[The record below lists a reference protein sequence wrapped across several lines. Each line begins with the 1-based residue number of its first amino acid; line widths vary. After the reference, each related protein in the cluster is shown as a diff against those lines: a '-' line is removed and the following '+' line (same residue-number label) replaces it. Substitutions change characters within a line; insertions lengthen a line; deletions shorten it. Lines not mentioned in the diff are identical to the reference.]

1 MHINLFRKQGKSV
14 EAFYLTLVRLL
25 STLLTLVSIKIV
37 SVHFSLDEFGTYSQ
51 AILIVS
57 TLTSMTILGMTDAVN
72 YFYNNKPENVDGSQ
86 KEFISTLFFLQLVIG
101 VLAGFLVLCT
111 QSFLT
116 DYFHNPSLYGVYIWI
131 AFQPLL
137 ANLLPMIQVLYISI
151 GRVKVIVIRNLIIAV
166 LRFAIF
172 AYSVYATGS
181 IITILALTFVCDL
194 IQVSYF
200 VIDLHRNGIRL
211 FDTNSF
217 RFVLASPILKYS
229 IPMAVF
235 IVLNALLRD
244 VDKWII
250 GYFGTTDEL
259 GIYANCSR
267 VLPFD
272 MLMSSFS
279 TILIPVIT
287 TRIANEKA
295 WVAKIFSTYLNLGV
309 VTTLIL
315 VGSSIICAKDLLLT
329 LYDEKYVSGLYVFIV
344 YLLVDIVRFANI
356 SLIYSST
363 GKSAQLLSIAIQ
375 TLVINVVVAI
385 GLYYWIGILGPALA
399 TLFTMIYANL
409 RYLIGAGRILE
420 TSLFK
425 YLNWQI
431 FFKIM
436 VVLVTLKV
444 VYLLISHTLDDF
456 DTTLRLIITIGM
468 CLIVL
473 SLLFKG
479 VVLDYIRTINSIR

>member
-72 YFYNNKPENVDGSQ
+72 YFYNNKPANVDGSQ
-86 KEFISTLFFLQLVIG
+86 KEFISTLFFLQLFIG
-101 VLAGFLVLCT
+101 VLAGFLVLGT

-166 LRFAIF
+166 LRFVIF

-181 IITILALTFVCDL
+181 IITILALTFACDL

-211 FDTNSF
+211 FDTDSF
-217 RFVLASPILKYS
+217 RFVLTSPILKYS

-272 MLMSSFS
+272 MLMTSFS

-287 TRIANEKA
+287 ARIANEKA

-363 GKSAQLLSIAIQ
+363 GKSAQLLSIAVQ

-385 GLYYWIGILGPALA
+385 GLYQWIGILGPALA
-399 TLFTMIYANL
+399 TLLTIIYANL

-425 YLNWQI
+425 YMNWPI
-431 FFKIM
+431 FIRILM
-436 VVLVTLKV
+436 VLITLKI
-444 VYLLISHTLDDF
+444 VYLLISQTLDGF
-456 DTTLRLIITIGM
+456 DATLRLIITIGM

-473 SLLFKG
+473 SLLFKNT
-479 VVLDYIRTINSIR
+479 VLDYIRTINSIR